1 MGELG
6 ANVSHM
12 TEQKTQLKDFETW
25 THLGTRMAIDAGV
38 LFREVVRVRQ
48 ALVEGSDDYLSDK
61 LKSLVEVL
69 DEMMR
74 INKVLRLGSASE
86 KMVSQLNEW
95 SLDGDDCLVLGVEAL
110 QAYAAL
116 AGCRIKPSMQTNF
129 NRHENQEMTA
139 LLRTATASGV
149 LHPNVADQVVFSRAG
164 RMGIMHVL
172 GPLSFITFKRWLST
186 QPERSARQVQ
196 QDQQQIALVEQ
207 LIAADLLSS
216 TYDEY

>member
-69 DEMMR
+69 DEMVR

-86 KMVSQLNEW
+86 KMVALLHDW
-95 SLDGDDCLVLGVEAL
+95 SLAGEDRLVLGGEAL
-110 QAYAAL
+110 QVYAAL
-116 AGCRIKPSMQTNF
+116 ASCRIKPTWQTRF
-129 NRHENQEMTA
+129 NQRENHEMTV
-139 LLRTATASGV
+139 LLRTASESGV
-149 LHPNVADQVVFSRAG
+149 LQPNVTDQVVFSRGG